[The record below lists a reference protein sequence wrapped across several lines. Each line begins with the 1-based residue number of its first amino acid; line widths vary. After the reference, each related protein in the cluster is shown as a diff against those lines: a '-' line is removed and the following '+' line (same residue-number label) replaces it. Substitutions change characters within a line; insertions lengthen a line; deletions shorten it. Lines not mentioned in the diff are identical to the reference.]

1 MRRNRIAFVENAGRI
16 VVAQEGHQALE
27 FVVQPAHHLHVD
39 VPDDA
44 VRFSLPLQFIH
55 LVAHCFGKRNAI
67 CLTHARHPLLQ
78 RLGNERRIRFKRT
91 AQHFRQV
98 TQLPLIR
105 IADLPL
111 NDNALCAR
119 RFVVAPEEVLDF
131 RAPLAQA
138 HKVYPRR
145 ISSLAHGKEQ
155 IRKVACVDSVSH
167 GCLVHS
173 GSFYTCSSQIPAPS
187 RSCRPRYA
195 PSARCYPP

>member
-16 VVAQEGHQALE
+16 VIAQKGHQALE

-55 LVAHCFGKRNAI
+55 LGAHCFGKRNAI

-78 RLGNERRIRFKRT
+78 RLGNERRIRFKRA

-119 RFVVAPEEVLDF
+119 RFVVAPEKILDF

-155 IRKVACVDSVSH
+155 IRKIACVDSVSH